1 MLSGKLR
8 TIYRRRVET
17 RGGHDF
23 SRAEKRP
30 KNKGV
35 LTPEVRS
42 GTLHGVCETASM
54 PPAIA
59 GSLLW
64 IQ

>member
-1 MLSGKLR
+1 
-8 TIYRRRVET
+8 VET

-42 GTLHGVCETASM
+42 GTLHGVCETAKAA
-54 PPAIA
+54 PPA
-59 GSLLW
+59 LR
-64 IQ
+64 QKQNRRQ